1 MSQQL
6 QYVAMTG
13 LAAAMDRVTAST
25 NNLAN
30 VNTIGFKAQ
39 RPVFEA
45 KPFYNQG
52 LPDRVDVTASQDT
65 ADFRSGTIEQ
75 TGRNFDVAINGNG
88 WLAVRATDGT
98 VGLTRNG
105 ALSVSPTGILQTST
119 GQPVLGNGFA
129 PISVPPLQ
137 SVTIGADGTIS
148 GVPQGQPPDQV
159 TTLGRIMLVNPPNAS
174 LTRRSD
180 GLFQTAT
187 GQQPQPD
194 AQVRLSVGALEGSNA
209 DAVSM
214 MIGLIENT
222 RMFQMQSELVRMT
235 GSLGQGQGT
244 PLSLT

>member
-13 LAAAMDRVTAST
+13 LAATMDRVTAAT

-30 VNTIGFKAQ
+30 VNTTGFKAQ

-45 KPFYNQG
+45 KPLYGQG
-52 LPDRVDVTASQDT
+52 LPDRVDVTTRQDT

-75 TGRNFDVAINGNG
+75 TGRSLDVAVNGSG
-88 WLAVRATDGT
+88 WIAVRASDGT

-105 ALSVSPTGILQTST
+105 AFSVSPTGVLQTSA

-129 PISVPPLQ
+129 PITLPQLQ
-137 SVTIGADGTIS
+137 SVTIGSDGTIS

-180 GLFQTAT
+180 GLFQTTT
-187 GQQPQPD
+187 GQPPQAD

-222 RMFQMQSELVRMT
+222 RMFQMQSELVHMT
-235 GSLGQGQGT
+235 GNLGQGQGT
-244 PLSLT
+244 PLTLT